1 MDGTSSDTPDF
12 ILPSL
17 QEKAKPTG
25 ETAGPDFVL
34 PSQRNAPPGLTTDIS
49 RGAVSGA
56 ERGVIQAPGI
66 VESLLNLPETL
77 VGGATLGGMYAGEKM
92 GILPEGTYEKGKQAV
107 SEMQQLAP
115 TEAER
120 KGYVSKVAGL
130 PLPTSAGMMELA
142 KQSGV
147 PMAPRPQTVPGKIV
161 EAGTEALPMAAVGP
175 GGAAE
180 RALTQFVSGA
190 GNEAAGLA
198 TEGSQYEPFARIVGG
213 IGGGAAVAGPA
224 AMISARSPQNI
235 EEVGSQLAGKVAR
248 ESFVQPDV
256 AQKALAVPPP
266 AFVPEVQPTTAQE
279 LQVKG
284 ASDAAKQAQALAQKV
299 TGIKEFEN
307 TPEAQALRNQMEVS
321 DQNLAAQAERT
332 AQQASSAV
340 GKPIDVSTSFGLSGL
355 NPQGEASINVR
366 NMITALDQKLD
377 DQAKAAWKDPQLQ
390 SAGVY
395 KNKSVAELKDY
406 LDNLSQAKQSA
417 FPAEITK
424 ILDNISNME
433 GSQVPFSEFQD
444 LRSLAL
450 AQARKA
456 YTSPNVVDA
465 PALYGFANK
474 VGDILSNPNNIRFG
488 NTYGEIEA
496 WNKARAATKQYYDTF
511 GDGFLSNMVDNE
523 KISPEVTLDKLYSG
537 AAGPNNLRELRNV
550 FGDQADKNVSDWMVG
565 KLTKNGEKIDITPDN
580 VNSFMSDP
588 KNAAMINEVTG
599 LSDRLAAI
607 AQRAGESD
615 EQSQIRQFA
624 DSFAK
629 INEKNNP
636 KMLANFLDAH
646 PDMIGKVFPDPNQQD
661 YVNALHNSAKALSKI
676 GNAKLVPSETLNN
689 LIDNNMFTLLYGRA
703 TGAISDSVIGALAG
717 HALES
722 ATHIAGASPVG
733 GALSFLGAGK
743 RIVPAVFNKANDWV
757 FGGTREEAIRK
768 LQEAAG
774 NPVLMQALLNNP
786 DPNGWSRLG
795 NALANVAGRIA
806 LPVAEQQIREG
817 RKSGGRVNH
826 IDQKV
831 NKLIRESAR
840 IKNLLA
846 DETERMLSLP
856 DDTIAHALSLAK
868 KVI

>member
-1 MDGTSSDTPDF
+1 MAETSTGTPDF

-17 QEKAKPTG
+17 QQQKTSSVSTPT
-25 ETAGPDFVL
+25 PDFVL
-34 PSQRNAPPGLTTDIS
+34 PSQQNAPPSLTTDIS

-77 VGGATLGGMYAGEKM
+77 FGGATLGGMYAGEKM
-92 GILPEGTYEKGKQAV
+92 GFLPEGTYEKGKQAV
-107 SEMQQLAP
+107 SEMQQYAP
-115 TEAER
+115 TESER

-142 KQSGV
+142 RQSGV

-180 RALTQFVSGA
+180 RALTQFTSGA
-190 GNEAAGLA
+190 GSEAAGLA
-198 TEGSQYEPFARIVGG
+198 TEGTQYEPFARVVGG
-213 IGGGAAVAGPA
+213 IGGGAAIAGPA

-235 EEVGSQLAGKVAR
+235 EEVGSQLAGKAAR
-248 ESFVQPDV
+248 ESFVQPE
-256 AQKALAVPPP
+256 AAAKTLAAPPP
-266 AFVPEVQPTTAQE
+266 SFVPNVEPTTAQE

-284 ASDAAKQAQALAQKV
+284 SEAAAKQAQALAQKV
-299 TGIKEFEN
+299 IGIKEFEN
-307 TPEAQALRNQMEVS
+307 TPEAAALRNQMEVS
-321 DQNLAAQAERT
+321 DQNLAAQAELT
-332 AQQASSAV
+332 AQQASAAA

-355 NPQGEASINVR
+355 NPQGEASTNVR
-366 NMITALDQKLD
+366 NMITSLDKRLD
-377 DQAKAAWKDPQLQ
+377 DQAQAAWKDPQLE

-395 KNKSVAELKDY
+395 KSKSVNQLTDY
-406 LDNLSQAKQSA
+406 LNNLTQAKRAA
-417 FPAEITK
+417 FPSEITD

-433 GSQVPFSEFQD
+433 GSQVPFGEFQD

-474 VGDILSNPNNIRFG
+474 VGDILSNPDNIRFG
-488 NTYGEIEA
+488 NSYGEIEA

-550 FGDQADKNVSDWMVG
+550 FGDQADKNVSDWIVG
-565 KLTKNGEKIDITPDN
+565 KLTNNGEKIDITPDK
-580 VNSFMSDP
+580 VNSFVSDP
-588 KNAAMINEVTG
+588 KNAAMINEIPG
-599 LSDRLAAI
+599 LSDRLNSI

-615 EQSQIRQFA
+615 EQSQMRQFA

-636 KMLANFLDAH
+636 KMLANFLDSH
-646 PDMIGKVFPDPNQQD
+646 PDMIGKVFPNPDQQE
-661 YVNALHNSAKALSKI
+661 YVNALHDSATALSKI

-689 LIDNNMFTLLYGRA
+689 LVDNNMFTLLYGRA

-717 HALES
+717 QALES
-722 ATHIAGASPVG
+722 ATHIAGVSPVG

-743 RIVPAVFNKANDWV
+743 RIIPAIFNKANDWV

-768 LQEAAG
+768 LQAAAAD
-774 NPVLMQALLNNP
+774 PALMQALLNKP

-795 NALANVAGRIA
+795 NALTSVAGRST
-806 LPVAEQQIREG
+806 LPVLEQQTREG
-817 RKSGGRVNH
+817 RKSGGRVSH

-831 NKLIRESAR
+831 DKLIRESTR